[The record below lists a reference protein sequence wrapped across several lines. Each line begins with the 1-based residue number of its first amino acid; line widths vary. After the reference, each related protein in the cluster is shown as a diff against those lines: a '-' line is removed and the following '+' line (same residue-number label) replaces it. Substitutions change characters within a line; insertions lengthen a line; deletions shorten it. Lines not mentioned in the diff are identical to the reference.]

1 MQHLTTEQL
10 VAIMCLT
17 CFGCLWLERRL
28 AIFSHVSGVCL
39 TILVAILL
47 SSLGIIPQSHPLYDF
62 FMGPPVPIAIALM
75 IFGIQFKNLVKLP
88 KRTVLVFAFGIF
100 SSITGGV
107 IAAILCAKSLGENAP
122 KLAAQLTASYIG
134 GNENAVA
141 IYHMLGIPAEIFT
154 ASFAVD
160 AIVTS
165 IWMVFTIL
173 ASRSKIVET
182 EVIDVNNRDFDRCS
196 VTLIEIFMSITLG
209 VVAVELSK
217 LISTHLKFI
226 HPLLLMTF
234 VSFAISRTKWVQTLI
249 RPAYLI
255 GTVLFVPFFFS
266 TGAISKIGALAEI
279 SPAVAAMPFIIVI
292 THGILIYTFGWAM
305 KIPSSETSLASQSLI
320 GGAGTAIALAQAKQW
335 KSGISIGLILGL
347 IGYAIANFFGVF
359 VFHISK
365 LAISWLGVLS

>member
-1 MQHLTTEQL
+1 
-10 VAIMCLT
+10 
-17 CFGCLWLERRL
+17 
-28 AIFSHVSGVCL
+28 
-39 TILVAILL
+39 
-47 SSLGIIPQSHPLYDF
+47 
-62 FMGPPVPIAIALM
+62 
-75 IFGIQFKNLVKLP
+75 
-88 KRTVLVFAFGIF
+88 
-100 SSITGGV
+100 
-107 IAAILCAKSLGENAP
+107 
-122 KLAAQLTASYIG
+122 
-134 GNENAVA
+134 
-141 IYHMLGIPAEIFT
+141 
-154 ASFAVD
+154 
-160 AIVTS
+160 
-165 IWMVFTIL
+165 
-173 ASRSKIVET
+173 
-182 EVIDVNNRDFDRCS
+182 
-196 VTLIEIFMSITLG
+196 MSITLG